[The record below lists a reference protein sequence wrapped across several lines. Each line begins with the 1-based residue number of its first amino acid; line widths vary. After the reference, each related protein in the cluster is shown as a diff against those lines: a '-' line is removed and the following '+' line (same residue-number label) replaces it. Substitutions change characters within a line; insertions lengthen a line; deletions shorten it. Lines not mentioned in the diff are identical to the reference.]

1 MVRSFDVPSTCAP
14 EPVVPN
20 TLLKTWISVDCPA
33 VQDYVSMLV
42 AVLQLRPAKVIY
54 YLSNAIDERAKYK
67 DGERGCRYF
76 RWPTHGNPHQ
86 FATFPVAQCM
96 RTLGVE
102 FELLDLA
109 NASSPFRRATA
120 GFAGSGVFF
129 RRTNRIAKPVELS
142 MLTDLVRAYA
152 LHHAEGGLYLDGD
165 VFVLR
170 RSFARWRRC
179 PVALAYNAFRLPDD
193 ATPDDAT
200 PDDARPVTT
209 TAAAAATRPTA
220 ALVAASASVE
230 VNGWRRRWNV
240 TWAAGG
246 DLNTAAAFMARGTP
260 FGAAWWAQAAKFD
273 GTRFA
278 DAQQLCCGM
287 PSRCVRAPHT
297 RVQKIV
303 EVHSFGRATSCVSR
317 AWFCLC
323 AARGGPVGRARHWPI
338 SRPTTGPPLLIAQI
352 RAPPSRKCRGD
363 AERATDGL
371 PAVPARPR
379 RQVRPRRGRH
389 IRAVAGAGGRAAGQR
404 RGARRAAP
412 PDQSQAAQ
420 QLHAPGW
427 QTYEQTYGTRWRID
441 IGIVW
446 GQTQRHRCRLNGSPY
461 VGQDAPVMCAVVCCH
476 PTPHAGSR
484 SGTHNQM
491 LPVLREAVV
500 LALAAAGGAAA
511 LRPVEADCARLALRM
526 LNFEWGDPAEAV
538 DLDDVHGDQRRGGG
552 TAR

>member
-1 MVRSFDVPSTCAP
+1 
-14 EPVVPN
+14 
-20 TLLKTWISVDCPA
+20 
-33 VQDYVSMLV
+33 MLV

-96 RTLGVE
+96 RTLGVQ

-303 EVHSFGRATSCVSR
+303 EVHSFGRATSCGFQSLV
-317 AWFCLC
+317 LPL
-323 AARGGPVGRARHWPI
+323 RGTGRACWKCQA
-338 SRPTTGPPLLIAQI
+338 SAGPRLATPLLIATGTSATI
-352 RAPPSRKCRGD
+352 PEVSR
-363 AERATDGL
+363 
-371 PAVPARPR
+371 
-379 RQVRPRRGRH
+379 
-389 IRAVAGAGGRAAGQR
+389 
-404 RGARRAAP
+404 
-412 PDQSQAAQ
+412 
-420 QLHAPGW
+420 
-427 QTYEQTYGTRWRID
+427 
-441 IGIVW
+441 
-446 GQTQRHRCRLNGSPY
+446 RC
-461 VGQDAPVMCAVVCCH
+461 
-476 PTPHAGSR
+476 
-484 SGTHNQM
+484 
-491 LPVLREAVV
+491 
-500 LALAAAGGAAA
+500 
-511 LRPVEADCARLALRM
+511 
-526 LNFEWGDPAEAV
+526 
-538 DLDDVHGDQRRGGG
+538 
-552 TAR
+552 